1 MLSRNGVCFY
11 IGDFNP
17 PTRYHLDVAK
27 WLSNKENITEVCIV
41 LGKDAPGEISQQQKA
56 DLWDIFFKTEPTF
69 GLRYHK
75 AKNANSMVEVYNLLS
90 EQPDMVCHL
99 ALDEKAAKNKKLSE
113 YFEPFQNYEIEIIPS
128 QYRQKSKKMMD
139 AFLNGD
145 KNIFNTMLPL
155 TCSKDQQKRSWEIMD
170 QSAKKEDNESYDEL
184 TERYANMF
192 SDSFWKTVLKL
203 K

>member
-1 MLSRNGVCFY
+1 
-11 IGDFNP
+11 
-17 PTRYHLDVAK
+17 
-27 WLSNKENITEVCIV
+27 
-41 LGKDAPGEISQQQKA
+41 
-56 DLWDIFFKTEPTF
+56 
-69 GLRYHK
+69 
-75 AKNANSMVEVYNLLS
+75 MVEVYNLLS

-192 SDSFWKTVLKL
+192 SDGFWKTVLKL